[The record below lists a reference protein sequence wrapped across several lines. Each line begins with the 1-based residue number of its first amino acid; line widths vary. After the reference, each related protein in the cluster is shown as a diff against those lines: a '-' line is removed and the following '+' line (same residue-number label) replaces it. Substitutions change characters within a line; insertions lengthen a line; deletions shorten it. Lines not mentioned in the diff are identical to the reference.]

1 MKPRLGYSNVTLE
14 EVVTSTSTVT
24 DANANA
30 NAISQ
35 SKAGCEMIFF
45 VLSFYR
51 FIILSFLPLK
61 SKPSTHSNWQIKDSD
76 NDQRLADRC
85 RNRRLTLSFKNG
97 QDLVW
102 ADYGSHYVKVSKVCT
117 LELFSPKSIEAL
129 RPIREDEVR
138 NMIESIYK
146 DLNNPDHQNYGDGG
160 GRGGLVLREY
170 LGSVAFNNIT
180 RVVFGKKFVSKQG
193 VMNESDIS
201 NLPYL
206 QCIVKEAMRL
216 HPSTP
221 LMLPHR
227 ANSHIKISGY
237 NIPKGTVVHF
247 NIWAIARDPSI
258 WDDPLEFKPDRFVNN
273 DVDIK
278 GRQDFRML
286 PFGAGRRICPG
297 AQLGVNLVTSMIG
310 HMLHHFE
317 WTQPEAVRL
326 DEIDMSK
333 SPGLAC
339 YMLTPLQAVPTPR
352 LPAHLHKC
360 ETWDC

>member
-193 VMNESDIS
+193 
-201 NLPYL
+201 
-206 QCIVKEAMRL
+206 
-216 HPSTP
+216 
-221 LMLPHR
+221 
-227 ANSHIKISGY
+227 
-237 NIPKGTVVHF
+237 
-247 NIWAIARDPSI
+247 
-258 WDDPLEFKPDRFVNN
+258 
-273 DVDIK
+273 
-278 GRQDFRML
+278 
-286 PFGAGRRICPG
+286 RRICPG

-352 LPAHLHKC
+352 LPAHLHKSADEATC
-360 ETWDC
+360 SYSNISGHSTVTDANAISYAKQSCL